1 MKYYIQGNCLPSL
14 YFSHF
19 CCFSQWTHFKMALS
33 IENCK
38 LLVLYFNKH
47 SQLKTINQDKILDTC
62 DWVKITLYAITLVIL
77 KQLNVLIFFKYIML
91 LMWLTDS
98 RYQKTLR
105 NKLYYNKVQTQP
117 SNPTN
122 SMKNIN
128 RLINSINLTQ
138 NHITMDG
145 K

>member
-1 MKYYIQGNCLPSL
+1 
-14 YFSHF
+14 
-19 CCFSQWTHFKMALS
+19 
-33 IENCK
+33 
-38 LLVLYFNKH
+38 
-47 SQLKTINQDKILDTC
+47 
-62 DWVKITLYAITLVIL
+62 
-77 KQLNVLIFFKYIML
+77 
-91 LMWLTDS
+91 MWLTDS

-105 NKLYYNKVQTQP
+105 NKLYYNKVQTQI

>member
-1 MKYYIQGNCLPSL
+1 MKYTGQLFALTL

-19 CCFSQWTHFKMALS
+19 CCFSHWTHFKMALS

-38 LLVLYFNKH
+38 LLVLSFNKH

-91 LMWLTDS
+91 LM
-98 RYQKTLR
+98 
-105 NKLYYNKVQTQP
+105 
-117 SNPTN
+117 
-122 SMKNIN
+122 
-128 RLINSINLTQ
+128 
-138 NHITMDG
+138 
-145 K
+145 